1 MVSVLVKGCGV
12 CTFLLWDRKQDT
24 QTLFL
29 QVGVN
34 CMHFVCFTWN
44 WAYFFFS
51 RSAGAFLEPS
61 GMGVTL
67 KMYDILYKC
76 QVSENPVLFPY
87 TVGRVL
93 ELNTVYL
100 DHLCLWQP
108 CCLMQCHVV
117 GNIVEHS

>member
-1 MVSVLVKGCGV
+1 MVSTLFFYGTGNKIPKLYFYMWVLIVCTLFALLGIGLIFFSPEVLVP
-12 CTFLLWDRKQDT
+12 FLK
-24 QTLFL
+24 
-29 QVGVN
+29 
-34 CMHFVCFTWN
+34 
-44 WAYFFFS
+44 
-51 RSAGAFLEPS
+51 PS

-93 ELNTVYL
+93 ELNSVYL

-117 GNIVEHS
+117 GNIVERS